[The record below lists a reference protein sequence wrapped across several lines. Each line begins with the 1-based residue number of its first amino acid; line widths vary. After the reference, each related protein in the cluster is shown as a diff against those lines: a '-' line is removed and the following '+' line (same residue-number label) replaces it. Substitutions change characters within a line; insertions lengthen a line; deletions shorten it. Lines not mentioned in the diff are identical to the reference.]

1 MVNKFS
7 FYCLLLFFLLLS
19 SCEKDI
25 VYEFA
30 STSIKSSDFELCAYD
45 QCPDVFLEYVEF
57 NTPKSLAKEVNRD
70 VEALLIEQLTFE
82 GQTASSVKEAIELYL
97 SNSQNS
103 YPEDS
108 VFSEVH
114 ELQIAMDIVYTSN
127 DVMTLQS
134 DYYEFAG
141 GAHGIGGVSYW
152 NYNPKTGQKIE
163 NTGLFDDIEGFTAFA
178 KAKFIQTHGPLDR
191 FWFEDMVFTLP
202 ANIGFNQQGMTLFY
216 NVYEIAPYAEG
227 TFQLDLTWSEIEKY
241 LSF

>member
-1 MVNKFS
+1 MLVLCFI
-7 FYCLLLFFLLLS
+7 LFFS

-45 QCPDVFLEYVEF
+45 QCPEVSLEYVEF
-57 NTPKSLAKEVNRD
+57 NAPKPLAKQVNRD
-70 VEALLIEQLTFE
+70 IENVLIKQLTFE
-82 GQTASSVKEAIELYL
+82 GQQASSVKEAVELYL

-114 ELQIAMDIVYTSN
+114 ELQIMMDIVYTSN
-127 DVMTLQS
+127 DIMTLQS

-152 NYNPKTGQKIE
+152 NYDPRTGQKFE
-163 NTGLFDDIEGFTAFA
+163 NTALFKDLEDFTAFA
-178 KAKFIQTHGPLDR
+178 KAKFIKTHGPLDQ
-191 FWFEDMVFTLP
+191 FWFESETFALP

-227 TFQLDLTWSEIEKY
+227 TFQLDLVWNEVEKY